1 MAKPK
6 VQRFGEVIAE
16 MKAVARGERPAP
28 RDAGGVSYESVDAY
42 TRLLTSDNRALLRL
56 IRDKR
61 PQSVAELVR
70 LSGRA
75 QPNVTRT
82 LKKLSDAGLVGMVK
96 RGKIMK
102 APVIKVRSIRVDID
116 PFSAK
121 GDKLRLS
128 S

>member
-6 VQRFGEVIAE
+6 VQRFGAVIAE

-28 RDAGGVSYESVDAY
+28 RDAGGVSYETVDAY

-82 LKKLSDAGLVGMVK
+82 LKKLSDAGLVALVK
-96 RGKIMK
+96 RGKITK
-102 APVIKVRSIRVDID
+102 APVVKVRAIRVEID
-116 PFSAK
+116 PFSMR

>member
-1 MAKPK
+1 M
-6 VQRFGEVIAE
+6 QRFGALIAE
-16 MKAVARGERPAP
+16 MKSVARGERPPP
-28 RDAGGVSYESVDAY
+28 RDAGGVSYETVDTY

-82 LKKLSDAGLVGMVK
+82 LKKLSDAGLVALEK
-96 RGKIMK
+96 RGKLTK
-102 APVIKVRSIRVDID
+102 APVVKVRAIRVEID
-116 PFSAK
+116 PFSMR